1 MAALPGAVDKAYIVE
16 SASSM
21 KCKGSVEEKL
31 LMCPGVLRRTGVS
44 EIGTWRWKGEFCSP
58 AALIEC
64 RDGRGGAQRK
74 ARDLKARMRNYCLV

>member
-21 KCKGSVEEKL
+21 KREGSVEEKL
-31 LMCPGVLRRTGVS
+31 LVCPGVLRRTGVS

-58 AALIEC
+58 AALVEC
-64 RDGRGGAQRK
+64 GDRRGGTQRK
-74 ARDLKARMRNYCLV
+74 TRDPKARMRNYCLV